1 MVNYSDPLRLCDM
14 GDTRWLDPD
23 QQRDWRTFV
32 NGIARLTDKLDR
44 VLRDKHGLSMPEYEI
59 LVRLSEAEQRRQR
72 MADLAESVSHSRS
85 RLSHTVGRLESDGL
99 VRRESCG
106 GDGRGVYAVL
116 TDKGFARLAAAA
128 HDHVTSVREYFVDVI
143 DPIDLVAIGRAF
155 RSVTTR
161 LEGD

>member
-1 MVNYSDPLRLCDM
+1 M

-59 LVRLSEAEQRRQR
+59 LVRLSEAERRRQR
-72 MADLAESVSHSRS
+72 MADLAESVS
-85 RLSHTVGRLESDGL
+85 
-99 VRRESCG
+99 
-106 GDGRGVYAVL
+106 
-116 TDKGFARLAAAA
+116 
-128 HDHVTSVREYFVDVI
+128 EYFVDVI